1 MPEPETLEP
10 KKYLYDKMFYKTKYF
25 VIWRNNFDFEKGR
38 KIYRYFFISTSVLVY
53 HYKTPINYVVFH
65 RSKIKYIIHGGGL
78 DK

>member
-38 KIYRYFFISTSVLVY
+38 KNTNTFYFHLRPCLPLQNTNKLRRFSQEQDKIYYSWRWS
-53 HYKTPINYVVFH
+53 
-65 RSKIKYIIHGGGL
+65 G
-78 DK
+78 